1 MNKAELIK
9 AVAEK
14 TSLTKSQTKNTLE
27 TTLQIITQSL
37 KQGKTVQIVGFG
49 TFKVNQRSERIGRN
63 PQTGEEI
70 KIAATR
76 VPAFVSGKALKNAV
90 KK

>member
-1 MNKAELIK
+1 MNKAELIN
-9 AVAEK
+9 AIAEE

-27 TTLQIITQSL
+27 TTLKIITQSL
-37 KQGKTVQIVGFG
+37 KNGKTVQIVGFG
-49 TFKVNQRSERIGRN
+49 TFKVNKRSERIGRN

-70 KIAATR
+70 KIAATK

-90 KK
+90 R